1 MISTS
6 TTTAST
12 TTASTTTATSLIALR
27 PGFWRVVHPAGHV
40 QGYIEEVSS
49 GAAHHFSA
57 RRLVANTTR
66 LVDIGDFW
74 SFESARACF
83 A

>member
-1 MISTS
+1 MIST
-6 TTTAST
+6 
-12 TTASTTTATSLIALR
+12 STTTATSLIALR

-40 QGYIEEVSS
+40 LGYIEEVSS
-49 GAAHHFSA
+49 GAAHQFSA

>member
-40 QGYIEEVSS
+40 LGYIEEVSS
-49 GAAHHFSA
+49 GAAHQFSA

>member
-1 MISTS
+1 MITTPTTS
-6 TTTAST
+6 AASF
-12 TTASTTTATSLIALR
+12 IALR

-40 QGYIEEVSS
+40 LGYIEEAR
-49 GAAHHFSA
+49 AAGGHQFTA
-57 RRLVANTTR
+57 RRLVSNTTR

-74 SFESARACF
+74 SLDSARACF

>member
-1 MISTS
+1 MITTS
-6 TTTAST
+6 TTATS
-12 TTASTTTATSLIALR
+12 TTATSLIALR

-40 QGYIEEVSS
+40 LGYIEEVSS
-49 GAAHHFSA
+49 GATHQFTA

-74 SFESARACF
+74 SFDSARACF

>member
-1 MISTS
+1 MITTS
-6 TTTAST
+6 TTITA
-12 TTASTTTATSLIALR
+12 ASTTATSLIALR

-40 QGYIEEVSS
+40 LGYIEEVNS
-49 GAAHHFSA
+49 GAARQFTA

-66 LVDIGDFW
+66 LIDIGDFW

>member
-1 MISTS
+1 MNTTST

-12 TTASTTTATSLIALR
+12 TTASSAAASTVALR

-40 QGYIEEVSS
+40 LGYIEEQRTA
-49 GAAHHFSA
+49 GAHQFAA

-66 LVDIGDFW
+66 LVEVGDFW
-74 SFESARACF
+74 SFDSARACF

>member
-1 MISTS
+1 MNTTS
-6 TTTAST
+6 TTSA
-12 TTASTTTATSLIALR
+12 ATLIALR

-40 QGYIEEVSS
+40 LGYIEEVLPA
-49 GAAHHFSA
+49 GAGRFTA
-57 RRLVANTTR
+57 RRLLANTTR

-74 SFESARACF
+74 SFDSARACF

>member
-1 MISTS
+1 MNITS
-6 TTTAST
+6 TTTTASST
-12 TTASTTTATSLIALR
+12 TTSTVALR

-40 QGYIEEVSS
+40 LGYIEEQRTA
-49 GAAHHFSA
+49 GGRQFAA

-66 LVDIGDFW
+66 LVEVGDFW
-74 SFESARACF
+74 SFDSARACF

>member
-1 MISTS
+1 MIST
-6 TTTAST
+6 ST

-40 QGYIEEVSS
+40 LGYIEEVSS
-49 GAAHHFSA
+49 GAAHQFSA

>member
-1 MISTS
+1 MNTTS
-6 TTTAST
+6 
-12 TTASTTTATSLIALR
+12 TTATSLIALR

-40 QGYIEEVSS
+40 LGYIEEVRTA
-49 GAAHHFSA
+49 GAHQFTA
-57 RRLVANTTR
+57 RRLLANTTR

-74 SFESARACF
+74 SFDSARACF

>member
-1 MISTS
+1 MNI
-6 TTTAST
+6 TTTT
-12 TTASTTTATSLIALR
+12 TSLIALR

-40 QGYIEEVSS
+40 LGYIEEVQHP
-49 GAAHHFSA
+49 GAPQFTA
-57 RRLVANTTR
+57 RRLLANTTR

-74 SFESARACF
+74 SFERARACF

>member
-1 MISTS
+1 MIST
-6 TTTAST
+6 ST

-40 QGYIEEVSS
+40 LGYIEEVSS
-49 GAAHHFSA
+49 SAAHQFSA

>member
-1 MISTS
+1 MNTTS
-6 TTTAST
+6 TP
-12 TTASTTTATSLIALR
+12 TATSLIALR

-40 QGYIEEVSS
+40 LGYIEEVRTT
-49 GAAHHFSA
+49 GAHQFTA
-57 RRLVANTTR
+57 RRLLANTTR

-74 SFESARACF
+74 SFDSARACF

>member
-1 MISTS
+1 MITTS
-6 TTTAST
+6 TTTATS
-12 TTASTTTATSLIALR
+12 TTATSLIALR

-40 QGYIEEVSS
+40 LGYIEEAGS
-49 GAAHHFSA
+49 GAAHQFTA

-74 SFESARACF
+74 SFDSARACF
-83 A
+83 S

>member
-1 MISTS
+1 MTTTS
-6 TTTAST
+6 TTS
-12 TTASTTTATSLIALR
+12 ATSLIALR

-40 QGYIEEVSS
+40 LGYIEETRDA
-49 GAAHHFSA
+49 GAHRFTA
-57 RRLVANTTR
+57 RRLVSNTTR

-74 SFESARACF
+74 SFDSARACF